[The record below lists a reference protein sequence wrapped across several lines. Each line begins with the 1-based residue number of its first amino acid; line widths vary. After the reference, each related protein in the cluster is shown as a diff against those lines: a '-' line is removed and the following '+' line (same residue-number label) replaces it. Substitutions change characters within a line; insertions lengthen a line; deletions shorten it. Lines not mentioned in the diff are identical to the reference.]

1 MLRFA
6 AAAALLAASMPAHGQ
21 IRWFDNIEDAKK
33 ESLQTGKPIFLEFRC
48 EA

>member
-6 AAAALLAASMPAHGQ
+6 AVTALFAMSSQGQ
-21 IRWFDNIEDAKK
+21 DGIRWLDNYEEARK
-33 ESLQTGKPIFLEFRC
+33 ESRATGKPIFLEFRC

>member
-6 AAAALLAASMPAHGQ
+6 AAAALLALSVSAQDG
-21 IRWFDNIEDAKK
+21 IRWLDNFEEAKK
-33 ESLQTGKPIFLEFRC
+33 ESRATGKPIFLEFRC

>member
-6 AAAALLAASMPAHGQ
+6 AAAALLVASVPAQDG
-21 IRWFDNIEDAKK
+21 IRWLGNYEEARE
-33 ESLQTGKPIFLEFRC
+33 ESRRTGKPIFLEFRC

>member
-6 AAAALLAASMPAHGQ
+6 ALTAFCALSSIGQ
-21 IRWFDNIEDAKK
+21 DGIRWLDNYEDARK
-33 ESLQTGKPIFLEFRC
+33 ESRATGKPIFLEFRC